1 MAYNFINPNRDQ
13 IYLMPPSLRDW
24 VPEDDLSW
32 FILDAT
38 AQMDLS
44 AFYMK
49 YRYDGTGN
57 SAYDPAMMVSLLFYA
72 YCMGERSSRRIERLC
87 LRDVCFRVITGNLA
101 PDHSTIARFRG
112 NNESELESLF
122 VEVLRLLGE
131 AGLVKAGLV
140 ALDGTKMKGN
150 ASLSSNRGHEWLDRE
165 VKKML
170 SEAGAKD
177 AEEDKLYGEGKRGD
191 EAPEELRNRSSRL
204 ARLKECKE
212 RLDLEAVE
220 DAVDRAH
227 TLAVRAAEEVVAG
240 RVKRGR
246 KPNVAKPKREPKAN
260 VTDPD
265 SRIMKTRNGYVQG
278 YNAQAVATEDQ
289 VIVAAEVTQEA
300 NDVKQLS
307 PMLESCVENL
317 SGIGIEDGP
326 GVLVG
331 DAGYWSEEN
340 VKEVGDDGPE
350 LLLSTKNDWKM
361 RKENRDAPAPRGR
374 IPEGMSLRDRMS
386 RKLRTKRGRELYKK
400 RGWMIEA
407 PFGQIKDVRGC
418 GRFMR
423 RGLFAVES
431 EWKLIC
437 ATHNLLKLY
446 RSGKANW
453 N

>member
-1 MAYNFINPNRDQ
+1 MGYNFINPNRDQ

-44 AFYMK
+44 AFYMQ
-49 YRYDGTGN
+49 YRFDGTGN
-57 SAYDPAMMVSLLFYA
+57 SAYDPSMMVSLLFYA

-87 LRDVCFRVITGNLA
+87 LRDVCFRVIAGNLA
-101 PDHSTIARFRG
+101 PDHSTIARFRS
-112 NNESELESLF
+112 NNESELEGLF
-122 VEVLRLLGE
+122 VDVLRLLGE
-131 AGLVKAGLV
+131 AGLVKVGLV

-150 ASLSSNRGHEWLDRE
+150 ASLSSNRGHDWLKSE
-165 VKKML
+165 VEKML
-170 SEAGAKD
+170 KEAGAKD
-177 AEEDKLYGEGKRGD
+177 AEEDKLYGKDKRGD

-212 RLDLEAVE
+212 RLDMEALSE
-220 DAVDRAH
+220 AVDRTH
-227 TLAVRAAEEVVAG
+227 KLAVRAAEETAEG

-246 KPNVAKPKREPKAN
+246 KPKVDKPKRDAKAN

-307 PMLESCVENL
+307 PMLQSCIKNL
-317 SGIGIEDGP
+317 SEIGIEEVP
-326 GVLVG
+326 EVLVG

-350 LLLSTKNDWKM
+350 LLISTKNDWKM
-361 RKENRDAPAPRGR
+361 RKENRDAPSPRGR
-374 IPEGMSLRDRMS
+374 IPECMSLRDRMS

-400 RGWMIEA
+400 RGWMIES

-418 GRFMR
+418 DRFMR
-423 RGLFAVES
+423 RGLYAVDS

>member
-44 AFYMK
+44 AFYMQ
-49 YRYDGTGN
+49 YRFDGTGN
-57 SAYDPAMMVSLLFYA
+57 SAYDPSMMVSLLFYA

-87 LRDVCFRVITGNLA
+87 LRDVCFRVIAGNLA
-101 PDHSTIARFRG
+101 PDHSTIARFRS
-112 NNESELESLF
+112 NNESELEGLF
-122 VEVLRLLGE
+122 VDVLRLLGE
-131 AGLVKAGLV
+131 AGLVKVGLV

-150 ASLSSNRGHEWLDRE
+150 ASLSSNRGHDWLKSE
-165 VKKML
+165 VEKML
-170 SEAGAKD
+170 KEAGAKD
-177 AEEDKLYGEGKRGD
+177 AEEDKLYGKDKRGD

-212 RLDLEAVE
+212 RLDMEALSE
-220 DAVDRAH
+220 AVDRTH
-227 TLAVRAAEEVVAG
+227 KLAVRAAEETAEG

-246 KPNVAKPKREPKAN
+246 KPKVDKPKRDAKAN

-307 PMLESCVENL
+307 PMLQSCIENL
-317 SGIGIEDGP
+317 SEIGIEEVP
-326 GVLVG
+326 EVLVG

-350 LLLSTKNDWKM
+350 LLISTKNDWKM
-361 RKENRDAPAPRGR
+361 RKENRDAPSPRGR
-374 IPEGMSLRDRMS
+374 IPECMSLRDRMS

-400 RGWMIEA
+400 RGWMIES

-418 GRFMR
+418 DRFMR
-423 RGLFAVES
+423 RGLYAVDS

>member
-1 MAYNFINPNRDQ
+1 MAFNFINPNRDQ
-13 IYLMPPSLRDW
+13 IYLMPPDLRDW
-24 VPEDDLSW
+24 VPQDDLSW

-38 AQMDLS
+38 AQMDLTS
-44 AFYMK
+44 FYMK
-49 YRYDGTGN
+49 YRLDGTGN
-57 SAYDPAMMVSLLFYA
+57 SAYDPSMMVSLLFYA
-72 YCMGERSSRRIERLC
+72 YCMGERSSRRIEQLC

-101 PDHSTIARFRG
+101 PDHSTIARFRS
-112 NNESELESLF
+112 NNEIELEGLF
-122 VEVLRLLGE
+122 VDVLRLLGG
-131 AGLVKAGLV
+131 AGLVKVGLV

-150 ASLSSNRGHEWLDRE
+150 ASLSSNRSHDWLKSE
-165 VKKML
+165 VEKML
-170 SEAGAKD
+170 REAEAKD
-177 AEEDKLYGEGKRGD
+177 AEEDKLYGKGKRGD
-191 EAPEELRNRSSRL
+191 EVPEELRNRSSRL
-204 ARLKECKE
+204 ARLQECKD
-212 RLDLEAVE
+212 RLDSEAVE

-227 TLAVRAAEEVVAG
+227 KLAVRAAEETNEG

-246 KPNVAKPKREPKAN
+246 KPKVDKPRRDAKAN

-289 VIVAAEVTQEA
+289 VIVAAEVTQDA

-317 SGIGIEDGP
+317 SGIGIEEVPD
-326 GVLVG
+326 VLVG

-340 VKEVGDDGPE
+340 VRGVGDDGPE
-350 LLLSTKNDWKM
+350 LLISTKKDWKL
-361 RKENRDAPAPRGR
+361 RKENRDTPSPRGR
-374 IPEGMSLRDRMS
+374 IPKDMSLRDRMS

-407 PFGQIKDVRGC
+407 LFGQIKDSRGC
-418 GRFMR
+418 DRFMR
-423 RGLFAVES
+423 RGVFAAGS